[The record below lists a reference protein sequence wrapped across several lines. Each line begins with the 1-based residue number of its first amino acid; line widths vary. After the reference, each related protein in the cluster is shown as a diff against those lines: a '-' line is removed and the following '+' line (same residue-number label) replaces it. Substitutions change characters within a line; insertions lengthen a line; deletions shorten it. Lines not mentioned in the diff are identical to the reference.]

1 MNCKQQPGKSAIKLK
16 YDLHH
21 KSRNYVLEQ
30 LIDWRGQQRAALTNS
45 ELDQSPG
52 ETGGTQG
59 IRRMNKQQFAI

>member
-1 MNCKQQPGKSAIKLK
+1 MI
-16 YDLHH
+16 YIT

-59 IRRMNKQQFAI
+59 IRRMNKQQFAIWGAEGGRDEGTSMC